1 MGKFDKVVLG
11 VCLLTL
17 CTVSPLVL
25 AGEGDYSGP
34 RKDNK
39 VKIHVVDKQDKDKR
53 DRKKVIPADESEQAV
68 ADVRLASLWFAK
80 AYDIPPRVTEELL
93 IAGYTY
99 GDVVAALSLM
109 NGGASLNEVLELRRS
124 NRWDDVAQKVEVDLD
139 GLPSIVHQVFN
150 SQNGNNSL
158 EYVHFLPDVHSG
170 LSERMR
176 LPSFSPTVPDPVSI
190 HRFRL
195 SKNDVANIRR
205 ALENVNDLDEETL
218 NLPAGRSLKVADWVI
233 AGVLSKYKPFPIDT
247 FLSIRTGE
255 VVEWADVAAIFSVDT
270 KIFSEGPLAAIYGVC
285 TKGDNYATFSTLKRS
300 YYPES
305 LPKRLDLSNID
316 GAELQAM
323 GWLMS
328 LYYKETESEREILN
342 DFGLSFVDQA
352 LALAV
357 ARMAYVEVEEVAR
370 RVRSGTSWQYL
381 MGYYK
386 LDLTGQDVVWE
397 AALKRDKSR
406 EVGRYAIKEK

>member
-1 MGKFDKVVLG
+1 M
-11 VCLLTL
+11 
-17 CTVSPLVL
+17 
-25 AGEGDYSGP
+25 
-34 RKDNK
+34 
-39 VKIHVVDKQDKDKR
+39 
-53 DRKKVIPADESEQAV
+53 
-68 ADVRLASLWFAK
+68 
-80 AYDIPPRVTEELL
+80 
-93 IAGYTY
+93 
-99 GDVVAALSLM
+99 
-109 NGGASLNEVLELRRS
+109 
-124 NRWDDVAQKVEVDLD
+124 
-139 GLPSIVHQVFN
+139 
-150 SQNGNNSL
+150 
-158 EYVHFLPDVHSG
+158 
-170 LSERMR
+170 
-176 LPSFSPTVPDPVSI
+176 
-190 HRFRL
+190 
-195 SKNDVANIRR
+195 
-205 ALENVNDLDEETL
+205 
-218 NLPAGRSLKVADWVI
+218 
-233 AGVLSKYKPFPIDT
+233 
-247 FLSIRTGE
+247 SIRTGE

-305 LPKRLDLSNID
+305 LPKRLELSNID